1 MKYIWKL
8 SDIRP
13 GTRLTN
19 KKNMENPEFIIGYK
33 YAESPEEKVIF
44 HLIYLYNGLILKES
58 ADKKDIVKY
67 LNKHN
72 YIPAKTKT

>member
-13 GTRLTN
+13 GVRLIN

-33 YAESPEEKVIF
+33 YAENPEQRVVC
-44 HLIYLYNGLILKES
+44 LIYLYNGLTLKES

-72 YIPAKTKT
+72 YIPAKIKT